1 MYLYFPDT
9 PLIFMIHLRTKF
21 HTPDSRVSLA
31 IFISPNVEDIGIATM
46 LLFYLQSTD
55 TVTEATT

>member
-1 MYLYFPDT
+1 
-9 PLIFMIHLRTKF
+9 MINLRTKF
-21 HTPDSRVSLA
+21 HTPNSSVSLA

-55 TVTEATT
+55 TLPEATS